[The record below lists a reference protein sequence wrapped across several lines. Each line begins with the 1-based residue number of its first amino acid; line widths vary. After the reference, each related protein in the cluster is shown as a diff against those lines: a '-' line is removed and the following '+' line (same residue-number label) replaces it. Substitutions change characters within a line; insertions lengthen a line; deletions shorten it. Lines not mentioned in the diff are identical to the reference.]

1 MCVYAKYRLSDIA
14 QRKDREDG
22 GEEKQDREN
31 KKQGE
36 KKFEEQRL
44 YWKRMPIKRR
54 IAYCITFSLM
64 EKFLME
70 SKTKIP
76 GTTKLKKKKP

>member
-14 QRKDREDG
+14 QRKDQEDG

-44 YWKRMPIKRR
+44 Y
-54 IAYCITFSLM
+54 
-64 EKFLME
+64 
-70 SKTKIP
+70 
-76 GTTKLKKKKP
+76 